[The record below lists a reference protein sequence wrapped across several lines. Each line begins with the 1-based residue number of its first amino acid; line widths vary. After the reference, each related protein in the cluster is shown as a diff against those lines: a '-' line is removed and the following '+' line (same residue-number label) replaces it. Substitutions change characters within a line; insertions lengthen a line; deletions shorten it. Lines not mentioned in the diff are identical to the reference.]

1 MKDYI
6 NIQIIER
13 FICIKVCDNKWIKVN
28 DSQRDQ
34 YSVKKNL
41 RFKTLMLRSDLCDY
55 SDVYFVIKRRRT
67 VEEYNDGKTW
77 NE

>member
-67 VEEYNDGKTW
+67 VEEYNDGKT
-77 NE
+77 